1 MHYLSPN
8 QIKPNYSYVN
18 LERRQPLTLS
28 FMQIYVLCVKNTISR
43 SKKIFPWHLHST
55 NIACSTFKHKL
66 SAKPAAFEAFNI

>member
-28 FMQIYVLCVKNTISR
+28 FMQIYILCVKNTISR
-43 SKKIFPWHLHST
+43 SKKIFP
-55 NIACSTFKHKL
+55 
-66 SAKPAAFEAFNI
+66 